1 MFASLWP
8 VGNHTCGLTAGGA
21 AYCWGDNDYGEVGD
35 GRVGNGTGPSRGV
48 ILPVS
53 VSGGLVFASLAPGF
67 FYTCGLTAAGG
78 AYCWGSNQYGQLG
91 DGTTTDRSV
100 PVPVVSP

>member
-1 MFASLWP
+1 
-8 VGNHTCGLTAGGA
+8 
-21 AYCWGDNDYGEVGD
+21 
-35 GRVGNGTGPSRGV
+35 
-48 ILPVS
+48 VS